1 MQSLSAKRPGSRG
14 PAADIEVI
22 CYSRRTMKNP
32 EEPTA
37 GGTTVQPPQR
47 PDPDGDLVG
56 RGIAQ
61 WRRERPDIDSSGKA
75 VIGRLLRLEE
85 VILRTLNQALAPHD
99 IKYQEYAVL
108 ATLRVAGA
116 PYRLTPSVLQAT
128 LLFSSGGL
136 SNLLK
141 RLERDGLV
149 RRTGNP
155 QDGRG
160 VLVTLSA
167 KGRRLADRAMP
178 DHAKAELQLLEML
191 NQKERTSLATLL
203 SRMMVGNSPD
213 LGAEG

>member
-1 MQSLSAKRPGSRG
+1 
-14 PAADIEVI
+14 
-22 CYSRRTMKNP
+22 MKNP

-37 GGTTVQPPQR
+37 GGTNVQPPQR
-47 PDPDGDLVG
+47 PDGDLVG

-85 VILRTLNQALAPHD
+85 VILRTINQALAPHD

-108 ATLRVAGA
+108 ATLRVSGA

-178 DHAKAELQLLEML
+178 DHARAELQLLEML
-191 NQKERTSLATLL
+191 NQKERTSLASLL

-213 LGAEG
+213 LGAEGS